1 MKMRRLLATTMLAFL
16 AACAT
21 VDTRPAFSARQVA
34 VLRESGF
41 VAMDGRW
48 ELGLPDRLLFAS
60 EESALVSS
68 QNQRLDRMARAL
80 AGVGIRGARVEGNT
94 DSIGASAYN
103 QALSEQR
110 ALAVRAVLAT
120 GGMDGAAIAAIGR
133 GEHDPIESN
142 RTASGRQENRRV
154 VIIITAADAR

>member
-1 MKMRRLLATTMLAFL
+1 MRHLLATATLAFL
-16 AACAT
+16 SACAT
-21 VDTRPAFSARQVA
+21 VPTRPGLTTRQVA
-34 VLRESGF
+34 VLQENGF
-41 VAMDGRW
+41 VATDGRW

-60 EESALVSS
+60 EESALVAS

-94 DSIGASAYN
+94 DSIGASTYN
-103 QALSEQR
+103 QALSERR
-110 ALAVRAVLAT
+110 ATAVRAVLVT